1 MSRSPMRRTAAAVAA
16 GALVLGGATVS
27 VGLGTGVA
35 SAQTACAQS
44 SHAEKGP
51 NLETWGV
58 KHSYD
63 RSVNVTEAASG
74 SQVTYKTIVST
85 SGIGNPY
92 VNTLVDT
99 PPAGFG
105 APVSAKLTVFHAI
118 GGLKTVDVPAIP
130 DGNSF
135 KFTHTGWFVNSGNPL
150 TLETTYV
157 VPSAAA
163 GTAITSGGFK
173 VAGTVGVDNN
183 MPNLTACFTMRAPN
197 PGEATL
203 GSLDSAGLGSEE
215 GQLSSTGSVSD
226 ILGDTIANVI
236 NSGAIEGL
244 IS

>member
-1 MSRSPMRRTAAAVAA
+1 MSRSPMRRVAAVAAA

-27 VGLGTGVA
+27 LGLGTGVA
-35 SAQTACAQS
+35 AAQTCAQS
-44 SHAEKGP
+44 SHADK
-51 NLETWGV
+51 NNASTVWIT
-58 KHSYD
+58 HNYD
-63 RSVNVTEAASG
+63 RSVNVTEAAAG
-74 SQVTYKTIVST
+74 TQVTYKTIVST
-85 SGIGNPY
+85 TSIGNPY

-105 APVSAKLTVFHAI
+105 APVASKLTVFHAI

-130 DGNSF
+130 DGNSY
-135 KFTHTGWFVNSGNPL
+135 KFTSTGWFVNSGNPL

-157 VPSAAA
+157 VPPAAA
-163 GTAITSGGFK
+163 GTAITSGGFR

-197 PGEATL
+197 PGEAVT
-203 GSLDSAGLGSEE
+203 GSLDSAGLGSED

-226 ILGDTIANVI
+226 ILGDTIVNI
-236 NSGAIEGL
+236 IESGAIEGL